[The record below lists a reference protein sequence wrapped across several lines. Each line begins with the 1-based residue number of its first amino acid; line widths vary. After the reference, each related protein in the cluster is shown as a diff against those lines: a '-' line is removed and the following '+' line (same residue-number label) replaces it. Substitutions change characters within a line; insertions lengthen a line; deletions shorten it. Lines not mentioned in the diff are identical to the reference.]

1 MSRTAVKISY
11 SLSCAAATVASRT
24 KTGPVRSAW
33 PVSTGFTG
41 TQMKYSARCWA
52 STRRTTSKSSFVETF
67 LLANTS
73 TRLALPVG
81 TVGSDLAGPRRH
93 LGTKYSTKTTTQDSR
108 PSHNSV
114 RARGSSAIDTSRPT
128 IPTRVRTDRPGKN
141 HILTRKLFDGVRRR
155 NTIWE
160 SAIIR
165 YTESTR
171 EPDDFSRNTNTAPGA
186 PQAMITHKRPPCR
199 APRVDPL

>member
-1 MSRTAVKISY
+1 MSRTAVKIAS

-73 TRLALPVG
+73 TRVALPVG

-93 LGTKYSTKTTTQDSR
+93 LGTKYSTKTTSQDSR

-128 IPTRVRTDRPGKN
+128 IPTRV
-141 HILTRKLFDGVRRR
+141 
-155 NTIWE
+155 
-160 SAIIR
+160 S
-165 YTESTR
+165 TERTR

-186 PQAMITHKRPPCR
+186 TQAMITHKKPTTDEHKI
-199 APRVDPL
+199 AM